1 MHQDLKQKVLTD
13 RFKSQL
19 IVLIVSE
26 VLVVYEI
33 TQGE

>member
-26 VLVVYEI
+26 LLVVYEI

>member
-19 IVLIVSE
+19 IVSIVSE